1 MKEEDVMKND
11 GGPMKTVAWLRLV
24 VATIFAAGALCPLQA
39 LAQVPARFYWKSLS
53 DANAVPVIFNSISG
67 NTNPFDPAHIVAP
80 GSSVDA
86 TIATVGYARTFS
98 LFDRAAMAAI
108 LLPMGR
114 VSGDVTVAGRAYSQS
129 ASGFGDPML
138 EFNINVLGPP
148 AQKNIPDAL
157 RYEPG
162 FSVDL
167 LADLALPIGEY
178 DSSQP
183 LNLGQNRW
191 YGRVGAPIVWQLGD
205 WVPGRRTTLEFLPA
219 VWFFGTNDNYVGQT
233 LKTDPLF
240 QLDAHLTR
248 DLTQSLWGSLDAAW
262 YYGGQ
267 ASIDGVEGKKLN
279 NFGVGLTL
287 GYTINDNLN
296 LTVGYKSTI
305 NDSAPG
311 DLRMDSF
318 MATLVYGWHPLI
330 EGSRRLKDEK

>member
-1 MKEEDVMKND
+1 MKND

-24 VATIFAAGALCPLQA
+24 VATIFAVGALCPPQA

-53 DANAVPVIFNSISG
+53 DANAVPVIVNSVSG

-86 TIATVGYARTFS
+86 TVAIAGYARTFS
-98 LFDRAAMAAI
+98 MFDRAAMAAI

-114 VSGDVTVAGRAYSQS
+114 VSGDVTVAGRTFSQS

-138 EFNINVLGPP
+138 EFNINVIGPP
-148 AQKNIPDAL
+148 AQKNIPDAM

-162 FSVDL
+162 FSVDV

-191 YGRVGAPIVWQLGD
+191 YGRVGAPVVWQLGP
-205 WVPGRRTTLEFLPA
+205 WVPARRTTLEFLPA
-219 VWFFGTNDNYVGQT
+219 VWFFGKNDNYVGQT

-248 DLTQSLWGSLDAAW
+248 DLTEHFWGSIDAAW
-262 YYGGQ
+262 YYGGR
-267 ASIDGVEGKKLN
+267 ASINGVSGEKLN
-279 NFGVGLTL
+279 NLGFGLTL

-296 LTVGYKSTI
+296 LTVGYKSTV

-311 DLRMDSF
+311 DLRMDAF
-318 MATLVYGWHPLI
+318 MVTLVYGWHPLL
-330 EGSRRLKDEK
+330 EGSRRLKGEK